1 MNKYQFKTKWGLG
14 TAFYYCYGDNRF
26 ENYLILKNIKYK
38 KLEETDDSGF
48 NEFNEI
54 DKEIER
60 LNKGL
65 EYIELYWSNREEYEK
80 NELLRQIR
88 DKDTNIEWLE
98 RAIEE
103 EKKRE
108 RLH

>member
-1 MNKYQFKTKWGLG
+1 MKNECLKEALKQSLCNLFPLSQNEKHEIFKWL
-14 TAFYYCYGDNRF
+14 
-26 ENYLILKNIKYK
+26 END
-38 KLEETDDSGF
+38 E
-48 NEFNEI
+48 
-54 DKEIER
+54 KEIER

-88 DKDTNIEWLE
+88 DKDTSIEWLE

-108 RLH
+108 RLY

>member
-1 MNKYQFKTKWGLG
+1 MINKIIIN
-14 TAFYYCYGDNRF
+14 D
-26 ENYLILKNIKYK
+26 YK
-38 KLEETDDSGF
+38 LAVKDLEKA
-48 NEFNEI
+48 N
-54 DKEIER
+54 KEIER

-65 EYIELYWSNREEYEK
+65 EYMELYWSNREEYEK

-88 DKDTNIEWLE
+88 DKDTSIEWLE

>member
-1 MNKYQFKTKWGLG
+1 MNENKKGILPTLAISCEDFEKIN
-14 TAFYYCYGDNRF
+14 NR
-26 ENYLILKNIKYK
+26 
-38 KLEETDDSGF
+38 LEKQE
-48 NEFNEI
+48 
-54 DKEIER
+54 KEIER

-88 DKDTNIEWLE
+88 DKDTSIEWLE

-108 RLH
+108 RLY

>member
-1 MNKYQFKTKWGLG
+1 MKKLIYSQEDL
-14 TAFYYCYGDNRF
+14 D
-26 ENYLILKNIKYK
+26 LILSL
-38 KLEETDDSGF
+38 KLEEK
-48 NEFNEI
+48 

-80 NELLRQIR
+80 NKLLRQIR
-88 DKDTNIEWLE
+88 DKDTSIEWLE

>member
-1 MNKYQFKTKWGLG
+1 M
-14 TAFYYCYGDNRF
+14 RS
-26 ENYLILKNIKYK
+26 IK
-38 KLEETDDSGF
+38 EM
-48 NEFNEI
+48 
-54 DKEIER
+54 DKRLDEREQEIER

-88 DKDTNIEWLE
+88 DKDTSIEWLE

-108 RLH
+108 RLY

>member
-1 MNKYQFKTKWGLG
+1 MKIFVDEDIEERYAQGL
-14 TAFYYCYGDNRF
+14 Y
-26 ENYLILKNIKYK
+26 
-38 KLEETDDSGF
+38 EEQI
-48 NEFNEI
+48 EQK

-88 DKDTNIEWLE
+88 DKDTSIEWLE

>member
-1 MNKYQFKTKWGLG
+1 MKIFVDEDIEERYAQGL
-14 TAFYYCYGDNRF
+14 YED
-26 ENYLILKNIKYK
+26 YLKEQIEQK
-38 KLEETDDSGF
+38 
-48 NEFNEI
+48 

-88 DKDTNIEWLE
+88 DKDTSIEWLE